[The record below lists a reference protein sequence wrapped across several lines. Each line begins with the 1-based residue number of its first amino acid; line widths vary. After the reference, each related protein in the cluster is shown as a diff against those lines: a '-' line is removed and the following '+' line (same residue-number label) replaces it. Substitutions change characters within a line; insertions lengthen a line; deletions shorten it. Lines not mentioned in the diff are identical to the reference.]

1 VSEAYRPVGLVA
13 GVETRPTSLY
23 SQGVNRTS
31 PAVPGPPPAQ
41 SAGSSVVD
49 RLLATAG
56 ELFYREGIHSVG
68 IQRVIDEAG
77 VAKAS
82 LYAHFKSK
90 DDLVAA
96 YLAQRSDAMRASL
109 SAELASIAEPSDRLL
124 HLFDRGVAWTASP
137 EFRGCPFQNAQ
148 SELACEAHPGRAVL
162 ARHRAW
168 MRELVTRLVTETGVK
183 DAGPLSGALMA
194 LLEGAG
200 SRALAEKSCEA
211 ARDARWAAGMLL
223 SAAGVDNRPRD
234 RRPGHRRARGRT

>member
-1 VSEAYRPVGLVA
+1 MRVYCVIECRGGGGDLD
-13 GVETRPTSLY
+13 GHD
-23 SQGVNRTS
+23 RTS
-31 PAVPGPPPAQ
+31 SAAPGPSPAH

-56 ELFYREGIHSVG
+56 ELFYREGIHAVG

-96 YLAQRSDAMRASL
+96 YLAQRSEAMRESL
-109 SAELASIAEPSDRLL
+109 SAELARIAEPTDRLL
-124 HLFDRGVAWTASP
+124 HLFDRGVGWTASP
-137 EFRGCPFQNAQ
+137 AFPGCPFQNAQ

-168 MRELVTRLVTETGVK
+168 MRELVTRLVTETGGEGRREAVGRT
-183 DAGPLSGALMA
+183 DGAA
-194 LLEGAG
+194 RRCRVTSPRGRVVRGGAR
-200 SRALAEKSCEA
+200 RALGRRHA
-211 ARDARWAAGMLL
+211 AHRCGCRQHAA
-223 SAAGVDNRPRD
+223 
-234 RRPGHRRARGRT
+234 